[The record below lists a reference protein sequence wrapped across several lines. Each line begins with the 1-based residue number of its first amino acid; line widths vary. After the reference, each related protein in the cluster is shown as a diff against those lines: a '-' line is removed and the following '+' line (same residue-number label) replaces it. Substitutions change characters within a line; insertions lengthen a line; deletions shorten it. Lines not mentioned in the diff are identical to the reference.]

1 MNPPD
6 LCFFL
11 LIFRSFKTNC
21 WNWALEML
29 FFEAVDDE
37 LRVDFVGS
45 YTQLTEQGR
54 FAPGAP
60 RKETKAPEEEDEE
73 TDVTT
78 MEQPVQKKKK
88 LQVRASGVERV

>member
-1 MNPPD
+1 M
-6 LCFFL
+6 
-11 LIFRSFKTNC
+11 
-21 WNWALEML
+21 LEL
-29 FFEAVDDE
+29 GIGDVFWEAVDNE